1 MKDPGHPPTLV
12 RKPEQIESMYEL
24 PRRIDAP
31 EYADDPHPDQQQPQV
46 APALQYP
53 QYVHT
58 SEKEHQKARD
68 LAPRLH
74 GGSTAST
81 AAIIIGSQI
90 HRNSTSSRRNRSSPI
105 ASRGLDARHQ
115 NPSPQS
121 TSNGTLYR
129 PPNGISARK
138 ASNNPMAMPARGTN
152 HSGID
157 SPSSAAAALFSTRAS
172 TASPEICGTRSAGTL
187 SVPDK

>member
-31 EYADDPHPDQQQPQV
+31 EYADEPHPDQQQPQV
-46 APALQYP
+46 APALQCP

-74 GGSTAST
+74 GVYRIDGSDHHWQPDT
-81 AAIIIGSQI
+81 QEQ
-90 HRNSTSSRRNRSSPI
+90 
-105 ASRGLDARHQ
+105 HQ
-115 NPSPQS
+115 QQ
-121 TSNGTLYR
+121 
-129 PPNGISARK
+129 A
-138 ASNNPMAMPARGTN
+138 
-152 HSGID
+152 
-157 SPSSAAAALFSTRAS
+157 
-172 TASPEICGTRSAGTL
+172 
-187 SVPDK
+187 